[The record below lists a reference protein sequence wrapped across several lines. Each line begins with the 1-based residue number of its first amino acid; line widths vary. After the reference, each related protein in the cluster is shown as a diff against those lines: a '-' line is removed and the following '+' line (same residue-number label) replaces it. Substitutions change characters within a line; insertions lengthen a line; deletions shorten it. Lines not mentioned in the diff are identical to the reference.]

1 MGQFSYSSDSI
12 LTPGLSETPHRTRP
26 CDDSGRGCN
35 EPRAHATWFQLQLY
49 MTRQCGARKER
60 LKIMQKVF
68 VFMIQVPVPL
78 LSGSSSP
85 NDYEHVFY
93 LCEDPSLE
101 LGILC

>member
-1 MGQFSYSSDSI
+1 
-12 LTPGLSETPHRTRP
+12 
-26 CDDSGRGCN
+26 
-35 EPRAHATWFQLQLY
+35 

-60 LKIMQKVF
+60 LEIMQKVF
-68 VFMIQVPVPL
+68 VFMIQVPAPL

-93 LCEDPSLE
+93 LCEEPSLE